1 MQEYVLCF
9 LFDKMSK
16 YVALVHKNKPAWQA
30 GKLNGIGGKVEPGET
45 ADTACSREFLEET
58 GVEIPVEQWR
68 HFLTLSGTGFA
79 LYAYVAFNDRVFYCK
94 TIESE
99 VIEVFK
105 VDDINYSKCVDNL
118 KWIIP
123 LSMSH
128 TKMITT
134 AHEIGE

>member
-1 MQEYVLCF
+1 MQGYVLCF

-16 YVALVHKNKPAWQA
+16 HVALVHKNKPAWQA
-30 GKLNGIGGKVEPGET
+30 GKLNGIGGKVEPGESPL
-45 ADTACSREFLEET
+45 TACSREFLEET
-58 GVEIPVEQWR
+58 GVEIPDDDWR
-68 HFLTLSGTGFA
+68 PFLKIAGNEFVV
-79 LYAYVAFNDRVFYCK
+79 YAYVAFSDRVFYCK

-105 VDDINYSKCVDNL
+105 VDDIDYSKCVDNL

-123 LSMSH
+123 LSLSR
-128 TKMITT
+128 TKMITS